1 MNNNLYGIEL
11 YDLTGS
17 DKPSSDSPLIYCTGI
32 PHLYLIPCDT
42 TDQSPYNVDIVKLH
56 GLLEKVA
63 QYIYNFLPIGQIQ
76 PQSPYTF
83 DLILANTQ
91 INPIA
96 TQFEQVVP
104 NHWVG
109 MVHRQSMVSRTVGTI
124 YSHTMPR
131 VQVPVF
137 PENFLKRSNQ
147 TNAIQDNHRNTA
159 TIYRDL
165 ATHPKYGKWHIDT
178 YAFNMNK
185 KNVQIID
192 STGNLGNMA
201 LPVMPNDLIESSDMR
216 DTFKTNRKVYYA
228 AQGGILTDSNCQDHI
243 DDLADQSI
251 NQCNATVRIAKRTS
265 SKPRSSKQSDD
276 WFDRRQT
283 IVLRENQEP
292 WFTNSLIVGNASNL
306 ADPHKITGAVHLI
319 DTDLTDPDSDQPD
332 ELAMPVEPHNPR
344 YNTLS
349 KSDKSTKS
357 IKSGKRKKH
366 AIDSLTDSF
375 DSDTFDQMADSCQ
388 YNNLIMYIVCGA
400 VIVLIVCRYNAR
412 HTSNI

>member
-1 MNNNLYGIEL
+1 
-11 YDLTGS
+11 
-17 DKPSSDSPLIYCTGI
+17 
-32 PHLYLIPCDT
+32 
-42 TDQSPYNVDIVKLH
+42 
-56 GLLEKVA
+56 
-63 QYIYNFLPIGQIQ
+63 
-76 PQSPYTF
+76 
-83 DLILANTQ
+83 
-91 INPIA
+91 
-96 TQFEQVVP
+96 
-104 NHWVG
+104 
-109 MVHRQSMVSRTVGTI
+109 
-124 YSHTMPR
+124 
-131 VQVPVF
+131 
-137 PENFLKRSNQ
+137 
-147 TNAIQDNHRNTA
+147 
-159 TIYRDL
+159 
-165 ATHPKYGKWHIDT
+165 
-178 YAFNMNK
+178 
-185 KNVQIID
+185 
-192 STGNLGNMA
+192 
-201 LPVMPNDLIESSDMR
+201 MPNDLIESSDMR